1 MSGNFLLTIFTSS
14 ILCYLWGIVNGLQI
28 ITMTVLFR
36 IRLPANV
43 QVVFIEILKLAAF
56 DLFQTETIYMK
67 IFKFSNTDSFSVAF
81 DEAAF
86 SGSNFI
92 IGIGPMFLAIVFY
105 AFYLLTRWMMI
116 RWFHDAREC
125 NRRIVP
131 WFQSHNIEASCIRFI
146 LEGNID
152 ILLNALICIVYMKNE
167 WSLGDKF

>member
-1 MSGNFLLTIFTSS
+1 MMVVFSSNIILTIFTSA
-14 ILCYLWGIVNGLQI
+14 ILGYLWGIVNGLQL
-28 ITMTVLFR
+28 ITMTALFR

-43 QVVFIEILKLAAF
+43 QVVFVELLKLAAF
-56 DLFQTETIYMK
+56 DLLQTETIYMK
-67 IFKFSNTDSFSVAF
+67 IFKFTKTESFSTAF

-92 IGIGPMFLAIVFY
+92 IGIGPMFLAMVFY

-131 WFQSHNIEASCIRFI
+131 WF
-146 LEGNID
+146 
-152 ILLNALICIVYMKNE
+152 
-167 WSLGDKF
+167 